1 MPPLPQTAGQVPNQK
16 RKMMTTSSEQSSER
30 DAMSLMARQVAEGSK
45 TLGLHIK
52 QHDDISEA
60 AQMWARDVITESRK
74 QLEESHKQVVEEAVK
89 SFNATT
95 ELLRQDAERLTAQ
108 LGEQGARDAASLRE
122 TASKLAE
129 TSEELTRRLEAG
141 VKTAENAINR
151 GAELLLEEH
160 TSFLEKAAAAAQEQL
175 EQQAENHK
183 KLREQQEED
192 LRQDRQR
199 QLEEHR
205 LFREETLGILKAE
218 IEFALEQ
225 ASKTN
230 REALEQAGAKVN
242 EDNRANAG
250 SAVAAI
256 NRSWSGF
263 AKTVIGAAI
272 ISSVVAIAVAA
283 ALVTLT

>member
-1 MPPLPQTAGQVPNQK
+1 
-16 RKMMTTSSEQSSER
+16 MTTSSEQSSER

-60 AQMWARDVITESRK
+60 AQMWAQDVIAESRR

-95 ELLRQDAERLTAQ
+95 ELLRQDAEHLTSQ
-108 LGEQGARDAASLRE
+108 VREQGAKDAAGLRE

-129 TSEELTRRLEAG
+129 TSADLVLRLEAG
-141 VKTAENAINR
+141 VKAAETAINR
-151 GAELLLEEH
+151 GAELLLKEH
-160 TSFLEKAAAAAQEQL
+160 TSALERAASAAQGQL
-175 EQQAENHK
+175 EQQAENHR
-183 KLREQQEED
+183 KLREQQEEE
-192 LRQDRQR
+192 LRQERQR

-218 IEFALEQ
+218 MESALEQ

-242 EDNRANAG
+242 EDNRANAD

-272 ISSVVAIAVAA
+272 ISSAVAIAVAA

>member
-1 MPPLPQTAGQVPNQK
+1 
-16 RKMMTTSSEQSSER
+16 MTTSSEQSSER

-60 AQMWARDVITESRK
+60 AQMWAQDVITESRR

-141 VKTAENAINR
+141 VRTAENVINR

-160 TSFLEKAAAAAQEQL
+160 TSALGKAAAAAQGQL
-175 EQQAENHK
+175 EQQAENYR
-183 KLREQQEED
+183 KLREEQEEE
-192 LRQDRQR
+192 LRQERQR

-205 LFREETLGILKAE
+205 LFREETLGILKSE
-218 IEFALEQ
+218 MESVLEQ
-225 ASKTN
+225 AAKTN

-242 EDNRANAG
+242 EDNRANAD

-256 NRSWSGF
+256 NRSWSSF
-263 AKTVIGAAI
+263 AKTVMGAAI
-272 ISSVVAIAVAA
+272 ISSAVAIAVAA

>member
-1 MPPLPQTAGQVPNQK
+1 
-16 RKMMTTSSEQSSER
+16 MTTSSEQSSER
-30 DAMSLMARQVAEGSK
+30 DAMSLVARQVAEGSK

-74 QLEESHKQVVEEAVK
+74 QLEESHKQVVKEAVK

-141 VKTAENAINR
+141 VKAAENAINR

-160 TSFLEKAAAAAQEQL
+160 TSSLEKAAAAAQGQL

-183 KLREQQEED
+183 RLREQQEQD

-218 IEFALEQ
+218 MEFALEQ

-242 EDNRANAG
+242 EDNRANAD

>member
-60 AQMWARDVITESRK
+60 ARMWARDVITESRK
-74 QLEESHKQVVEEAVK
+74 QLEESHKQVVEETVK

-129 TSEELTRRLEAG
+129 TSEGTD
-141 VKTAENAINR
+141 
-151 GAELLLEEH
+151 
-160 TSFLEKAAAAAQEQL
+160 AAAGG
-175 EQQAENHK
+175 
-183 KLREQQEED
+183 R
-192 LRQDRQR
+192 RQDRR
-199 QLEEHR
+199 KCDKPR
-205 LFREETLGILKAE
+205 SGTP
-218 IEFALEQ
+218 
-225 ASKTN
+225 
-230 REALEQAGAKVN
+230 AGGTHIVPRKGGGGSP
-242 EDNRANAG
+242 RA
-250 SAVAAI
+250 
-256 NRSWSGF
+256 
-263 AKTVIGAAI
+263 T
-272 ISSVVAIAVAA
+272 
-283 ALVTLT
+283 